1 MKTNR
6 GMAYW
11 IVFAGV
17 QMAGFVSFSFFNV
30 HTSIAPL
37 FTGVFFLLPGGVLTL
52 LVDLPFAALASIIV
66 VVNFVAWS
74 GLKKWG
80 GAEWK

>member
-1 MKTNR
+1 VKTNR
-6 GMAYW
+6 ATAYW

-17 QMAGFVSFSFFNV
+17 QMAGFASFSLFNV

-37 FTGVFFLLPGGVLTL
+37 FIGIFFLLPGGVLVL
-52 LVDLPFAALASIIV
+52 VVDLPFAALASIIV
-66 VVNFVAWS
+66 VVNFVAWW